1 MDESH
6 SHLSLFIEEKE
17 FCMIHFSLRRLP
29 LALALAG
36 AGLLA
41 SAAHAHGTWL
51 AHIHGQST
59 VMYGHD
65 GADTDAYDPA
75 KVIDARAHKNG
86 NAVEAKVV
94 PHEQRYATL
103 EADKPGVLGY
113 TLRSGF
119 WHKGADGKWH
129 NQPRSAAA
137 DPAKVEKAM
146 LGVMYSVSYQNAREP
161 VKALGYALEI
171 VPAVNPAKLEEGDK
185 LSVQVLYE
193 GKPLAGAKV
202 SVDFFDHDAD
212 QVTTD
217 AEGRAELKVARE
229 GFNVLAVEHSVAHS
243 NKSEADTVNMMASL
257 SFESKHDHDH

>member
-1 MDESH
+1 
-6 SHLSLFIEEKE
+6 
-17 FCMIHFSLRRLP
+17 MIHFPLRRLP

-41 SAAHAHGTWL
+41 GAAHAHGTWL
-51 AHIHGQST
+51 AHIHGEST
-59 VMYGHD
+59 VMYGHEPT
-65 GADTDAYDPA
+65 DTDAYDPA
-75 KVIDARAHKNG
+75 KVADVRALKNG
-86 NAVEAKVV
+86 NAVAAKVV
-94 PHEQRYATL
+94 PQGKRYATL

-119 WHKGADGKWH
+119 WHKGQDGKWH

-137 DPAKVEKAM
+137 DPAKVEKAV

-161 VKALGYALEI
+161 VKPLGYALEI

-185 LSVQVLYE
+185 LAVQVLYE

-202 SVDFFDHDAD
+202 STDFFDHDAAE
-212 QVTTD
+212 VTTD

-229 GFNVLAVEHSVAHS
+229 GFNALAVEHSVAHTD
-243 NKSEADTVNMMASL
+243 KSQADTVNLFSSL
-257 SFESKHDHDH
+257 TFESKHDHDH

>member
-1 MDESH
+1 
-6 SHLSLFIEEKE
+6 
-17 FCMIHFSLRRLP
+17 MIHFSLRRLP

-137 DPAKVEKAM
+137 DPAKVEKAL

-161 VKALGYALEI
+161 VQALGQTLEI
-171 VPAVNPAKLEEGDK
+171 VPAVNPATLEKGQKLG
-185 LSVQVLYE
+185 VQVLYE
-193 GKPLAGAKV
+193 GKPLAGVAV
-202 SVDFFDHDAD
+202 SANFFDDEAAKA
-212 QVTTD
+212 TTD
-217 AEGRAELKVARE
+217 GEGRAELTVARD
-229 GFNVLAVEHSVAHS
+229 GLNALAVEHSVEHA
-243 NKSEADTVNMMASL
+243 NKRQADTVSMFSSL
-257 SFESKHDHDH
+257 VFEAKHDHHDH